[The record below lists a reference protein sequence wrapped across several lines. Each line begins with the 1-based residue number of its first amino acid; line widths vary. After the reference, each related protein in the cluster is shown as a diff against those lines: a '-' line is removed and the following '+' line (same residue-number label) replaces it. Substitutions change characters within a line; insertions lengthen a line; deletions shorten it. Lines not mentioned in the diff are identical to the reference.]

1 MTHNVAMHEAAAKG
15 FAREAQA
22 YARGRPEYPVALDQ
36 WLRDDLKLD
45 ETRTVVDLG
54 AGTGK
59 FTRRLL
65 ATGANIIAV
74 EPVQE
79 MLAQLTQ
86 IVPTV
91 AARSGT
97 AENIPVNNGAVDAV
111 VCAQSFHWFA
121 TKAALKEIHRVLRP
135 GGSLGLI
142 WNVRDESLDWAAAM
156 TAIMAP
162 YEGDSPRYRSGEWRK
177 LFPAEGFGP
186 LREKHFRNDQT
197 GAPEQVIV
205 DRVLS
210 TSFIAALDRPQQHI
224 VAARLR
230 DLIARTPELGGRDDV
245 TVPYETFAFS
255 CEKD

>member
-1 MTHNVAMHEAAAKG
+1 MHAAIQG
-15 FAREAQA
+15 FAKEAQA
-22 YARGRPEYPVALDQ
+22 YARGRPEYPPALDQ

-45 ETRTVVDLG
+45 ASRTVIDLG

-74 EPVQE
+74 EPVPQ
-79 MLAQLTQ
+79 MLTQLTRA
-86 IVPTV
+86 VPSV

-97 AENIPVNNGAVDAV
+97 AENIPVNAGAADAL

-121 TKAALKEIHRVLRP
+121 TPTALAEIHRVLKP
-135 GGSLGLI
+135 GGCLGLI
-142 WNVRDESLDWAAAM
+142 WNVRDESLDWTAAM

-162 YEGDSPRYRSGEWRK
+162 YEGDAPRHGSGEWRK
-177 LFPAEGFGP
+177 VFPATGFGP
-186 LREKHFRNDQT
+186 LHEKRFHN
-197 GAPEQVIV
+197 GHSGPPEQVIV

-210 TSFIAALDRPQQHI
+210 TSFIAALGRPQQHI

-230 DLIARTPELGGRDDV
+230 ELIATHPALKEREEV
-245 TVPYETFAFS
+245 NVPYETVAFS
-255 CEKD
+255 CVKD

>member
-1 MTHNVAMHEAAAKG
+1 MHEAAAKG
-15 FAREAQA
+15 FAREALA

-45 ETRTVVDLG
+45 ETRTVLDLG

-74 EPVQE
+74 DPVQE
-79 MLAQLTQ
+79 MLAQLMRA
-86 IVPTV
+86 VPTV

-97 AENIPVNNGAVDAV
+97 AEKIPVNNGAVDAV

-121 TKAALKEIHRVLRP
+121 TKAALAEMRRVLRP
-135 GGSLGLI
+135 GGSLGLV
-142 WNVRDESLDWAAAM
+142 WNVRDESVDWCAAI
-156 TAIMAP
+156 TDIISP
-162 YEGDSPRYRSGEWRK
+162 YEGNAPRYRSGEWRK

-186 LREKHFRNDQT
+186 LREQQFSNDQT
-197 GAPEQVIV
+197 GPPEQVIL
-205 DRVLS
+205 DRILS
-210 TSFIAALDRPQQHI
+210 VSFIAALERPQQRI

-230 DLIARTPELGGRDDV
+230 DLIAMTPALRSDEV
-245 TVPYETFAFS
+245 TVPYKTVAFS
-255 CEKD
+255 CEKR

>member
-1 MTHNVAMHEAAAKG
+1 MHETAARG
-15 FAREAQA
+15 FSREAQA
-22 YARGRPEYPVALDQ
+22 YVRGRPEYPVALDQ
-36 WLRDDLKLD
+36 WLRDELKLD
-45 ETRTVVDLG
+45 ETRTVIELG

-65 ATGANIIAV
+65 TTGANIIAV
-74 EPVQE
+74 EPVPE

-86 IVPTV
+86 AVPSV

-97 AENIPVNNGAVDAV
+97 AEKIPVNNGAADAV
-111 VCAQSFHWFA
+111 VCAQCFHWFA
-121 TKAALKEIHRVLRP
+121 NTGALREMHRVLRP
-135 GGSLGLI
+135 GGWLGLI
-142 WNVRDESLDWAAAM
+142 WNVRDESSDWGAAM

-162 YEGDSPRYRSGEWRK
+162 YEGDAPRYSSGEWRK

-186 LREKHFRNDQT
+186 LREQRYPNGHT
-197 GAPEQVIV
+197 GSPQQVIV

-230 DLIARTPELGGRDDV
+230 ELIATSPSLQGREEV
-245 TVPYETFAFS
+245 TVPYETLAVS
-255 CEKD
+255 CRRR

>member
-1 MTHNVAMHEAAAKG
+1 MHEAAAKG
-15 FAREAQA
+15 FAKEAQA

-36 WLRDDLKLD
+36 WLHDDLKLD
-45 ETRTVVDLG
+45 ESRTVVDLG

-59 FTRRLL
+59 FSRRLL

-79 MLAQLTQ
+79 MLAQLTRAL
-86 IVPTV
+86 PGV

-97 AENIPVNNGAVDAV
+97 AEKIPVNDGAADVV

-121 TKAALKEIHRVLRP
+121 TKSALQEIRRVLRR

-142 WNVRDESLDWAAAM
+142 WNVRDESVDWAAAM

-162 YEGDSPRYRSGEWRK
+162 YQGDAPRYGSGEWRK
-177 LFPAEGFGP
+177 LFPADRFGP
-186 LREKHFRNDQT
+186 LREQHFRNGHT
-197 GAPEQVIV
+197 GPPEQVIV

-210 TSFIAALDRPQQHI
+210 TSFIAALERPKHHI

-230 DLIARTPELGGRDDV
+230 DLIATNPALNGHDEV
-245 TVPYETFAFS
+245 TVPYETVAFS
-255 CEKD
+255 CEKR

>member
-1 MTHNVAMHEAAAKG
+1 MHEAAAKG
-15 FAREAQA
+15 FAKEALA
-22 YARGRPEYPVALDQ
+22 FARGRPEYPVAVDQ
-36 WLRDDLKLD
+36 WLRDTLQLD
-45 ETRTVVDLG
+45 ETRTVIDLG

-86 IVPTV
+86 ILPCV

-121 TKAALKEIHRVLRP
+121 TEAAVAEIRRVLKP
-135 GGSLGLI
+135 GGYLGLI
-142 WNVRDESLDWAAAM
+142 WNVPNESIDWCAAM
-156 TAIMAP
+156 TAIVAP
-162 YEGDSPRYRSGEWRK
+162 YEGDAPRFRSGDWRK
-177 LFPAEGFGP
+177 VFPAKGFGS
-186 LREKHFRNDQT
+186 LREERFRNGHT
-197 GAPEQVIV
+197 GHPQQVIV
-205 DRVLS
+205 DRILS
-210 TSFIAALDRPQQHI
+210 TSFVAALPRPQQHI

-230 DLIARTPELGGRDDV
+230 DLIATTPSLNRREEI
-245 TVPYETFAFS
+245 TVPYQTVVFS
-255 CEKD
+255 CAKD

>member
-1 MTHNVAMHEAAAKG
+1 MHEAAAKG
-15 FAREAQA
+15 FARQAQA
-22 YARGRPEYPVALDQ
+22 YARGRPEYPAVLDQ
-36 WLRDDLKLD
+36 WLRDELKLD

-79 MLAQLTQ
+79 MLAQLTRA
-86 IVPTV
+86 VPSV

-97 AENIPVNNGAVDAV
+97 AEEIPVNDSAVDAV

-121 TKAALKEIHRVLRP
+121 TNAALKEIQRVLRP

-142 WNVRDESLDWAAAM
+142 WNVRDESVDWAAAM

-162 YEGDSPRYRSGEWRK
+162 YEGDAPRYGSGEWRK
-177 LFPAEGFGP
+177 LFPFAGFGP
-186 LREKHFRNDQT
+186 LREKRFPNGHT
-197 GAPEQVIV
+197 GPPQQVIV

-210 TSFIAALDRPQQHI
+210 TSFIAALERPQQHI

-230 DLIARTPELGGRDDV
+230 DLIATNLSLNGRDAV
-245 TVPYETFAFS
+245 TVPYETVAFS
-255 CEKD
+255 CAKC

>member
-1 MTHNVAMHEAAAKG
+1 MHEAAAKG

-36 WLRDDLKLD
+36 WLRDELKLD

-79 MLAQLTQ
+79 MLAQLTRA
-86 IVPTV
+86 VPSV

-97 AENIPVNNGAVDAV
+97 AEEIPVNNGAADAV

-121 TKAALKEIHRVLRP
+121 TNAALKEIHRVLRP

-142 WNVRDESLDWAAAM
+142 WNVRDESVGWAAAM

-162 YEGDSPRYRSGEWRK
+162 YEGDAPRYSSGEWRK
-177 LFPAEGFGP
+177 LFPFDGFGP
-186 LREKHFRNDQT
+186 LREKRFPNGHT
-197 GAPEQVIV
+197 GPPEQVIV

-210 TSFIAALDRPQQHI
+210 TSFIAALERPQQHI
-224 VAARLR
+224 VVARLR
-230 DLIARTPELGGRDDV
+230 DLIAMSLPLHGRDEV
-245 TVPYETFAFS
+245 TVPYETVAFS
-255 CEKD
+255 CVKG

>member
-135 GGSLGLI
+135 GGSFGLV

-162 YEGDSPRYRSGEWRK
+162 YEGDSPRYRSGQWRQ

-186 LREKHFRNDQT
+186 LREKHFRNDHT

-210 TSFIAALDRPQQHI
+210 TSFIAALERPQQHI

>member
-1 MTHNVAMHEAAAKG
+1 MHEAAAKG

-22 YARGRPEYPVALDQ
+22 YSRGRPEYPVALDQ
-36 WLRDDLKLD
+36 WLRDYLKLD
-45 ETRTVVDLG
+45 DTRTVVDLG

-86 IVPTV
+86 TVPTV

-97 AENIPVNNGAVDAV
+97 AESIPVNNGAVDCV

-121 TKAALKEIHRVLRP
+121 TEAALKEIHRVLRP
-135 GGSLGLI
+135 GGSFGLI
-142 WNVRDESLDWAAAM
+142 WNVRDESVDWAAAM

-162 YEGDSPRYRSGEWRK
+162 YEGNSPRYSSGEWRK

-186 LREKHFRNDQT
+186 LREKRFPNGHT

-210 TSFIAALDRPQQHI
+210 TSFIAALERPQQHI

-230 DLIARTPELGGRDDV
+230 DLIARTPALGDDEV
-245 TVPYETFAFS
+245 TVPYETVAFS